1 MHATAK
7 SVSWVPGRVCS
18 SGEGAVIVMR
28 WSLLPNLITSL
39 RMLLV
44 VPAGWLL
51 WQGRYPEAL
60 VVVGVAGASDALDGE
75 LARRFSWRTAFGS
88 MLDPIADKL
97 LALVVFVIFTV
108 QGHIPVWLLVVVIA
122 RDAIILGGAGVYWLM
137 FREIEMA
144 PTLASKA
151 NTALQI
157 VMLLLLL
164 LGLCGFGALSSLA
177 LLIVDPWS
185 FYLLAILGIGSGIE
199 YAVTWA
205 LKAWRDSRR
214 PNP

>member
-1 MHATAK
+1 
-7 SVSWVPGRVCS
+7 
-18 SGEGAVIVMR
+18 MR

-75 LARRFSWRTAFGS
+75 LARRFSWRSTFGS

-97 LALVVFVIFTV
+97 LVLVVFVIFTI

-122 RDAIILGGAGVYWLM
+122 RDAVILGGAGVYRLM

-144 PTLASKA
+144 PTLVSKA
-151 NTALQI
+151 NTALQV
-157 VMLLLLL
+157 VMLVLLL
-164 LGLCGFGALSSLA
+164 LGLCGFGAISDLA
-177 LLIVDPWS
+177 FLVVDPWS
-185 FYLLAILGIGSGIE
+185 FYLLAIMGIGSGID
-199 YAVTWA
+199 YAVTWS
-205 LKAWRDSRR
+205 LKAWRNRR
-214 PNP
+214 RLDP

>member
-1 MHATAK
+1 
-7 SVSWVPGRVCS
+7 
-18 SGEGAVIVMR
+18 MR

-75 LARRFSWRTAFGS
+75 LARRFSWRSAFGS

-97 LALVVFVIFTV
+97 LVLVVFVIFTI
-108 QGHIPVWLLVVVIA
+108 QGHIPIWLAVIVIA
-122 RDAIILGGAGVYWLM
+122 RDAVILGGAGVYWLM

-144 PTLASKA
+144 PTLISKA

-157 VMLLLLL
+157 VLLVLLL
-164 LGLCGFGALSSLA
+164 LGLCEFGALSELA
-177 LLIVDPWS
+177 LFVVDPWS
-185 FYLLAILGIGSGIE
+185 FILLAILGVGSGID

-205 LKAWRDSRR
+205 LKAWRKR
-214 PNP
+214 PGSPS

>member
-1 MHATAK
+1 
-7 SVSWVPGRVCS
+7 
-18 SGEGAVIVMR
+18 MR
-28 WSLLPNLITSL
+28 WSLLPNLITGL

-75 LARRFSWRTAFGS
+75 LARRFSWRSAFGS

-97 LALVVFVIFTV
+97 LVLVVFVIFTV
-108 QGHIPVWLLVVVIA
+108 QGHIPLWLAVVVVA
-122 RDAIILGGAGVYWLM
+122 RDAVILGGAGVYRWM

-144 PTLASKA
+144 PTLVSKA

-164 LGLCGFGALSSLA
+164 LGLGGFGALSELA
-177 LLIVDPWS
+177 LFMVDPWS
-185 FYLLAILGIGSGIE
+185 FYLLAIVGIGSGLD
-199 YAVTWA
+199 YAVTWSV
-205 LKAWRDSRR
+205 KAWSNRHRRR
-214 PNP
+214 PDVSRDG

>member
-1 MHATAK
+1 
-7 SVSWVPGRVCS
+7 
-18 SGEGAVIVMR
+18 MR

-164 LGLCGFGALSSLA
+164 LGLCGFGALSGLA
-177 LLIVDPWS
+177 LMIVDPWS

-205 LKAWRDSRR
+205 LKAWRDSHR

>member
-1 MHATAK
+1 
-7 SVSWVPGRVCS
+7 
-18 SGEGAVIVMR
+18 MR
-28 WSLLPNLITSL
+28 WSQLPNLITSL

-75 LARRFSWRTAFGS
+75 LARRFSWRSAFGS
-88 MLDPIADKL
+88 MMDPIADKL
-97 LALVVFVIFTV
+97 LVLVVFVIFTM
-108 QGHIPVWLLVVVIA
+108 QGHIPLWLAVLVIA
-122 RDAIILGGAGVYWLM
+122 RDTIILAGAGVYRLL

-144 PTLASKA
+144 PTLVSKA

-164 LGLCGFGALSSLA
+164 LGLCGFGVLSEWA
-177 LLIVDPWS
+177 LLVVDPWS
-185 FYLLAILGIGSGIE
+185 FYLLAILGVGSGVD
-199 YAVTWA
+199 YAVTWT
-205 LKAWRDSRR
+205 LKAWRNRR
-214 PNP
+214 RLHPGT

>member
-1 MHATAK
+1 MCPPGG
-7 SVSWVPGRVCS
+7 VPS
-18 SGEGAVIVMR
+18 SRYARGLTMR

-108 QGHIPVWLLVVVIA
+108 QGHIPLWLLLVVIA

-164 LGLCGFGALSSLA
+164 LGLCGFGALSGLA

-205 LKAWRDSRR
+205 LKAWRDSHR